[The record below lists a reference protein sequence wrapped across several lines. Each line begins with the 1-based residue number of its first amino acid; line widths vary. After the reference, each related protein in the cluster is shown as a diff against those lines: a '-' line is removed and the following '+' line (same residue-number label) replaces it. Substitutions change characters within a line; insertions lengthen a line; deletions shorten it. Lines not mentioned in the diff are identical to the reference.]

1 MRGQLSTLDKLIVQ
15 ADLALKSVSG
25 GISISR
31 RPSPALQHSSQ
42 PLTKEEIA
50 ESIRV
55 LRVNHTGEVC
65 AQALYQ
71 GQALTARSADLVNSM
86 RQASEEEIDHLAWCE
101 SRLRE
106 LNGRTSYLNPAF
118 YGASLFAGITAGLL
132 GDRFNLGFLAAT
144 EEQVC
149 EHLEEYIERLP
160 PPDSKS
166 RAILEQMKDDEGE
179 HASQARKAGALE
191 FPSGVKRLMR
201 KASRVMTWS
210 TYRI

>member
-1 MRGQLSTLDKLIVQ
+1 MRGPLSTLDKLIVQ

-25 GISISR
+25 GISTSR
-31 RPSPALQHSSQ
+31 RPSPALEQSIQ
-42 PLTKEEIA
+42 PLTKEEMA
-50 ESIRV
+50 ESVRV

-71 GQALTARSADLVNSM
+71 GQALTARSADLVNTM
-86 RQASEEEIDHLAWCE
+86 KQASEEEIDHLAWCE

-106 LNGRTSYLNPAF
+106 LNGRTSFLNPLF
-118 YGASLFAGITAGLL
+118 YSASLFAGIGAGLL

-160 PPDSKS
+160 YPDSKS
-166 RAILEQMKDDEGE
+166 RAILEQMKNDEGE
-179 HASQARKAGALE
+179 HARQAMVAGGME
-191 FPSGVKRLMR
+191 FPSSLKRLMR
-201 KASRVMTWS
+201 KISTVMTWS

>member
-1 MRGQLSTLDKLIVQ
+1 MRGQLSILDKLIVQ

-25 GISISR
+25 GISTSR
-31 RPSPALQHSSQ
+31 RPSPALNQSNK

-71 GQALTARSADLVNSM
+71 GQALTARSAELVNSM

-106 LNGRTSYLNPAF
+106 LNGNTSYLNPVF
-118 YGASLFAGITAGLL
+118 YGASLFAGITAGLF

-160 PPDSKS
+160 PPDRKS
-166 RAILEQMKDDEGE
+166 RAILQQMKEDEGE
-179 HASQARKAGALE
+179 HARHARTAGALE
-191 FPSGVKRLMR
+191 FPAAVKRLMR
-201 KASRVMTWS
+201 QVSRIMTWS
-210 TYRI
+210 TYRV

>member
-1 MRGQLSTLDKLIVQ
+1 MRPQLSTLDKLIVQ

-25 GISISR
+25 GISTSR
-31 RPSPALQHSSQ
+31 RPSPALQQSS
-42 PLTKEEIA
+42 PALTKEEIA
-50 ESIRV
+50 ESVRV

-71 GQALTARSADLVNSM
+71 GQALTARSSELVSTM
-86 RQASEEEIDHLAWCE
+86 KQASEEEIDHLAWCE

-106 LNGRTSYLNPAF
+106 LNGRTSYLNPLF
-118 YGASLFAGITAGLL
+118 YSASLCAGITAGLL

-149 EHLEEYIERLP
+149 EHLEEYIDRLP

-166 RAILEQMKDDEGE
+166 RAILEQMKEDEAE
-179 HASQARKAGALE
+179 HARHAIEAGALE
-191 FPSGVKRLMR
+191 FPSPVKHLMR
-201 KASRVMTWS
+201 RVSRLMTWS
-210 TYRI
+210 TYRL